1 MNLLYLRLCGALLVT
16 AAGGLGGHAIYAAR
30 KRRVSLLRELAAG
43 LGRLADELELT
54 AAPLDEIFERLRE
67 RPFFD
72 QLSKDFDGATLARSW
87 RRAAMAQPLDTGSK
101 TALSGLAETVGR
113 CGAGR
118 QVKELEL
125 VRRRLDEAASA
136 LERDLAIQGRTL
148 TGLGAALG
156 ALLTLILL

>member
-1 MNLLYLRLCGALLVT
+1 MNVLYLRLCGALLVT
-16 AAGGLGGHAIYAAR
+16 AAGGLGGHAVFAAR
-30 KRRVSLLRELAAG
+30 KKRAALLRELSAG
-43 LGRLADELELT
+43 LGLLADELELT
-54 AAPLDEIFERLRE
+54 AAPLDEVFERLRE

-72 QLSKDFDGATLARSW
+72 QLSKDFDGASLARSW
-87 RRAAMAQPLDTGSK
+87 RRAAMAQSVDVESIN
-101 TALSGLAETVGR
+101 ALAGLGEIVGR
-113 CGAGR
+113 CGAER

-156 ALLTLILL
+156 ALLTLIIL